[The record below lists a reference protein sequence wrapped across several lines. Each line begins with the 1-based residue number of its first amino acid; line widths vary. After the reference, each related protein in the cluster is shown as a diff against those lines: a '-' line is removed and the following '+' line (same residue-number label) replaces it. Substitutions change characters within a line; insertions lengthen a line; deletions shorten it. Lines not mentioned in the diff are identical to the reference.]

1 MGLWISRSTSRN
13 TFPALHPAMK
23 PPIRFP
29 QSHPCPVTQSP
40 LEEGRWSDKWRSLP
54 GALKGASSQNHE
66 IVWGGKDL
74 QGHLVPTPA
83 PWAATL
89 SLDQHYLCELVHCPR
104 PSSHPVAERVF
115 VAFST
120 WLKPLPSH
128 HQREDRHLTDMGM
141 GESILRR
148 LNLSSWDLTSSL
160 DYTRSIYSTSLI
172 CFLLPL
178 KVCDQLRDTPCCGQE
193 V

>member
-1 MGLWISRSTSRN
+1 MKVSARGSERRIFTESRNRLGWKGPSRS
-13 TFPALHPAMK
+13 
-23 PPIRFP
+23 
-29 QSHPCPVTQSP
+29 
-40 LEEGRWSDKWRSLP
+40 
-54 GALKGASSQNHE
+54 SSSN
-66 IVWGGKDL
+66 
-74 QGHLVPTPA
+74 PA

-128 HQREDRHLTDMGM
+128 HQREDRRLTDMGM
-141 GESILRR
+141 GESILQR

-172 CFLLPL
+172 CLLLPP
-178 KVCDQLRDTPCCGQE
+178 KVCDQLRDTPWCGQE